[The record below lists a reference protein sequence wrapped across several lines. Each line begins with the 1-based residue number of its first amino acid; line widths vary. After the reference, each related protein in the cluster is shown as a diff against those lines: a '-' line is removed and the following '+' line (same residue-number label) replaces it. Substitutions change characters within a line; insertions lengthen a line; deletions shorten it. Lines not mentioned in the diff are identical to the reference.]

1 MQDYSWPLF
10 FYRQFKASIYF
21 SNLGLYGDRAKIL
34 SLSDWY
40 SPTELKSPVERTETN
55 RQLATIIIMMI
66 PKVLNFNIY
75 LDVQGISKLGY
86 FSIDARES
94 KFPTNSSKNDDS
106 FIIGTIG
113 TFSIN

>member
-1 MQDYSWPLF
+1 MD
-10 FYRQFKASIYF
+10 
-21 SNLGLYGDRAKIL
+21 LYGDRARIL

-55 RQLATIIIMMI
+55 RQLATIIIIMI
-66 PKVLNFNIY
+66 PRVLNFNIY
-75 LDVQGISKLGY
+75 LDIQGISKPDY

-94 KFPTNSSKNDDS
+94 KFPTNSSRNDES

>member
-1 MQDYSWPLF
+1 M
-10 FYRQFKASIYF
+10 
-21 SNLGLYGDRAKIL
+21 GLYGDRAKIL

-40 SPTELKSPVERTETN
+40 SLIELKSPVERTETN
-55 RQLATIIIMMI
+55 RQLATIIIMTI
-66 PKVLNFNIY
+66 PRVLNFNIY
-75 LDVQGISKLGY
+75 SDIQVISKPGY

>member
-1 MQDYSWPLF
+1 MQDYSWLLF

-21 SNLGLYGDRAKIL
+21 SNLGLYGDRTKIL
-34 SLSDWY
+34 SLSDCY
-40 SPTELKSPVERTETN
+40 SPIELKSPVERTETN

-75 LDVQGISKLGY
+75 LDIQGISKPDY

-94 KFPTNSSKNDDS
+94 KFPTNSSKNEDN

>member
-1 MQDYSWPLF
+1 M
-10 FYRQFKASIYF
+10 
-21 SNLGLYGDRAKIL
+21 
-34 SLSDWY
+34 SLSDGY

-66 PKVLNFNIY
+66 PRVLNFNIH
-75 LDVQGISKLGY
+75 LDIQAISKPDY

-94 KFPTNSSKNDDS
+94 KFPTNSSKNEDN

-113 TFSIN
+113 TFSINWISSW